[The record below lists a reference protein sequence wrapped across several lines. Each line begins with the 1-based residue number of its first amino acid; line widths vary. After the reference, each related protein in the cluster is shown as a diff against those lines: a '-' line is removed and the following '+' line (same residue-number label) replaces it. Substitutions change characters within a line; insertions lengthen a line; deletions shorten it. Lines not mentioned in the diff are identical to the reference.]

1 MEYTKL
7 SEMPKIE
14 PFDLIS
20 NIGGILG
27 LFIGCSFVSLFELV
41 EIFLEVYFILFSNK
55 NNKQIKWSE
64 SKETKEITR
73 STNQNEMKIGLKN
86 NTIKN
91 ESLIEQISKVSSNNE
106 VLLTKAQDAN
116 KKLKNEINPSFE
128 IKIQQLE
135 TI

>member
-1 MEYTKL
+1 
-7 SEMPKIE
+7 MPKIE

-73 STNQNEMKIGLKN
+73 STNQNEMKIELKN